1 MSWNEP
7 DNKDKKDSKDPWG
20 SRPNEQG
27 PPDLQDVVKDLQDKF
42 GKLFGASGG
51 PSGDSNGG
59 GTTANNGPSP
69 KGLIAIAVIALI
81 VWSLSGFYI
90 VDEGNRG
97 VEMRFGAYSETTQ
110 PGPHFHLPYPIE
122 NVQQVDVQQL
132 RAAEI
137 GYRSGSQRQSSG
149 SVPREALM
157 LTEDENIVD
166 IRIAVQY
173 EVKDA
178 PNFLFNVADPEGTLK
193 QATESSIRE
202 IIGKRKMDFVLTE
215 GRAEVTSNIRSLLQ
229 ATLDKYQSGIN
240 ITSVNMQDAQPPEE
254 VQGAFADAI
263 KAREDL
269 ERFKNEAEAY
279 ASEVVPI
286 ARGLASRL
294 IKQAEGYK
302 DQVIAKAEGEASRFE
317 QVYAEYKKA
326 PEVTRERLYIDTMES
341 ALSNSGKVLVDVEGG
356 NNLLYLPLDKI
367 IPRGTSNNALPETL
381 NSMTTS
387 SSPSSSSEL
396 PDLRNRDL
404 IRRRIR

>member
-20 SRPNEQG
+20 SRSNEQG
-27 PPDLQDVVKDLQDKF
+27 PPDLQDVVKDMQEKF
-42 GKLFGASGG
+42 GKLFGGSGG
-51 PSGDSNGG
+51 SDGNAGGGATASNGPG
-59 GTTANNGPSP
+59 P
-69 KGLIAIAVIALI
+69 KGLLIIIIIAVV

-110 PGPHFHLPYPIE
+110 PGPHFHLPYPME

-215 GRAEVTSNIRSLLQ
+215 GRAEVTSNIRTLLQ
-229 ATLDKYQSGIN
+229 ATLDKYQSGIH

-286 ARGLASRL
+286 ARGFASRL
-294 IKQAEGYK
+294 IKQAEGYRE
-302 DQVIAKAEGEASRFE
+302 QVIARAEGEASRFE
-317 QVYAEYKKA
+317 QIYAEYKKA

-367 IPRGTSNNALPETL
+367 IPRGTTNSALSSTL
-381 NSMTTS
+381 NTPSTS
-387 SSPSSSSEL
+387 GIPSPSSEL
-396 PDLRNRDL
+396 PDARDRDL